1 MARPT
6 VVHRVHGCAR
16 TCLGPHPAPRVLR
29 QPPRQQ
35 PPPEPCTVGGARR
48 RGALP
53 LRTSPPSGPEPGVCI
68 HGAPP
73 GRDPLCRWP
82 RRLPRGGR
90 PRLNARRQRG
100 VVGRVCRPRA
110 AHRPARRRWPPAA
123 DGGRLPQ
130 PRRIRTEGAPVAAR
144 VRPPNAR
151 SASDDDVCRGLPPR
165 ALPPPCPSLPR
176 APDPPTAA
184 VGLAPTPSSA
194 PARPPPHPG
203 FPHSPSSLHC
213 PRCDRH

>member
-165 ALPPPCPSLPR
+165 ALPPPLSITAAGTRPAHRRCRLGTNAVVGPCPTPPPPRLPTLPFQPSL
-176 APDPPTAA
+176 
-184 VGLAPTPSSA
+184 SA
-194 PARPPPHPG
+194 
-203 FPHSPSSLHC
+203 L
-213 PRCDRH
+213 